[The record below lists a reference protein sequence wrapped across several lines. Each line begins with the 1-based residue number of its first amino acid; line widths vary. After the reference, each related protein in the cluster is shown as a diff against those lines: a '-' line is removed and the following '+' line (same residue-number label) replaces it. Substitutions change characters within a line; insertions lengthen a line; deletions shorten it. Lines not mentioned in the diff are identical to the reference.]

1 MNRVRL
7 RSFLRPHAGRLAWG
21 TLLLLVTNLLDK
33 SIPFMLKLAV
43 DGFREDALDQVKRYA
58 LWVILIAASMW
69 AIRAYSRVVVFNIG
83 RDVEY
88 DLRNAFL
95 RRLHAL
101 GFSFFQRMPTGEV
114 MSRATNDVTQLR
126 LLVGFGLLNVVNT
139 IFAFGLGIGLMWM
152 LSPDLTLYA
161 LAPYP
166 FVIVVTLA
174 FSHTMFKRS
183 MEAQEALGGLAEV
196 TQENLAGIRVVR
208 SFGLERRERDRF
220 ERKNAD
226 LIRANMRLVIIRA
239 LMWPL
244 LVLIGSVATVL
255 VIYVGGSKVAEGTLT
270 PGDLTAF
277 LGYLAQLTWPTM
289 ALGFLVSVVQRG
301 RASWDRVREVLE
313 AQPDV
318 VEAEHPLEAPREG
331 AIVVRDLEFSR
342 DGRKVLDGVD
352 LEIPAGASVAIVG
365 AVGSGKST
373 LAALLP
379 RLLPTPKGAVF
390 LDGKDVTDLELRS
403 LRRAVGYAQQ
413 EPFLF
418 STTVERNIA
427 LALPDP
433 DAPDARERV
442 REAAREAAIEAEIDA
457 LPDGFDTFV
466 GERGVQLSGGQKQ
479 RISLARAL
487 LNKPSVIVLD
497 DPLSAVDARTEK
509 QILEALDRAGE
520 GRTLVLVTHRVA
532 AARRADEIVVLAGGR
547 VVERGTHET
556 LSRKEG
562 GVYATLAKR
571 QRLELELES
580 L

>member
-1 MNRVRL
+1 M
-7 RSFLRPHAGRLAWG
+7 A
-21 TLLLLVTNLLDK
+21 VTG
-33 SIPFMLKLAV
+33 STRTIWIIGATAV
-43 DGFREDALDQVKRYA
+43 VSL
-58 LWVILIAASMW
+58 
-69 AIRAYSRVVVFNIG
+69 
-83 RDVEY
+83 
-88 DLRNAFL
+88 
-95 RRLHAL
+95 
-101 GFSFFQRMPTGEV
+101 
-114 MSRATNDVTQLR
+114 
-126 LLVGFGLLNVVNT
+126 
-139 IFAFGLGIGLMWM
+139 GLGIGLMWM

-352 LEIPAGASVAIVG
+352 LEIPAGVTVLTPMDADVVRPAIA
-365 AVGSGKST
+365 AVEIEEEDGDRVST
-373 LAALLP
+373 DS
-379 RLLPTPKGAVF
+379 R
-390 LDGKDVTDLELRS
+390 TDQ
-403 LRRAVGYAQQ
+403 RRF
-413 EPFLF
+413 EDL
-418 STTVERNIA
+418 
-427 LALPDP
+427 
-433 DAPDARERV
+433 
-442 REAAREAAIEAEIDA
+442 
-457 LPDGFDTFV
+457 
-466 GERGVQLSGGQKQ
+466 GE
-479 RISLARAL
+479 
-487 LNKPSVIVLD
+487 D
-497 DPLSAVDARTEK
+497 
-509 QILEALDRAGE
+509 
-520 GRTLVLVTHRVA
+520 
-532 AARRADEIVVLAGGR
+532 R
-547 VVERGTHET
+547 VVTLIVTEDVVGTQPLKSSLMFLCQKH
-556 LSRKEG
+556 SC
-562 GVYATLAKR
+562 LA
-571 QRLELELES
+571 
-580 L
+580 

>member
-1 MNRVRL
+1 
-7 RSFLRPHAGRLAWG
+7 
-21 TLLLLVTNLLDK
+21 
-33 SIPFMLKLAV
+33 
-43 DGFREDALDQVKRYA
+43 
-58 LWVILIAASMW
+58 
-69 AIRAYSRVVVFNIG
+69 
-83 RDVEY
+83 
-88 DLRNAFL
+88 
-95 RRLHAL
+95 
-101 GFSFFQRMPTGEV
+101 
-114 MSRATNDVTQLR
+114 
-126 LLVGFGLLNVVNT
+126 
-139 IFAFGLGIGLMWM
+139 
-152 LSPDLTLYA
+152 
-161 LAPYP
+161 
-166 FVIVVTLA
+166 
-174 FSHTMFKRS
+174 
-183 MEAQEALGGLAEV
+183 
-196 TQENLAGIRVVR
+196 
-208 SFGLERRERDRF
+208 
-220 ERKNAD
+220 
-226 LIRANMRLVIIRA
+226 
-239 LMWPL
+239 
-244 LVLIGSVATVL
+244 VL